1 MRPSSAS
8 ALIKKMEQNGLIT
21 REPVPYDGRFK
32 RIVPSEKAL
41 QNKENVLR
49 GVQALESRLLD
60 GISKEQQEQWLAIT
74 KKMIQ
79 NL

>member
-1 MRPSSAS
+1 
-8 ALIKKMEQNGLIT
+8 MEQDGLIT

-32 RIVPSEKAL
+32 KIVPSEKAL

-60 GISKEQQEQWLAIT
+60 GISLEQQKEWLKIT
-74 KKMIQ
+74 KQMIE
-79 NL
+79 NR

>member
-1 MRPSSAS
+1 M
-8 ALIKKMEQNGLIT
+8 
-21 REPVPYDGRFK
+21 
-32 RIVPSEKAL
+32 PSEKAL
-41 QNKENVLR
+41 QNKENVLH